1 MLIPLSWL
9 KEYVDLNL
17 TTKQLAERLTL
28 AGLEVEGIENS
39 ADWWDPELVIV
50 GQIVAVKAHPNAD
63 RLVLVDVDY
72 GSSQTE
78 QVVTGAPNLFQ
89 YKDQQH
95 LPVLKVAFARS
106 GAILIDAY
114 SDEQPRPKKKL
125 KPSKI
130 RGIPS
135 NGMVCSERE
144 LGLSEEHEGILIL
157 PEDAPVGMPLRDYLG
172 DEVLVLSLTVDMARC
187 LSMIGVAREVSALTN
202 GALHLPPD
210 DLPSSNGNVGTPLA
224 GVLGAGA
231 LYMGALGHAQ
241 DYVTIEIEDPD
252 LCNRYTGMLI
262 RDVQIGESP
271 KWMQDR
277 LLKVGMRPISNVVDI
292 TNYVMLEWGQPLHAF
307 DYDLLVERAEKAGI
321 SRKTR

>member
-1 MLIPLSWL
+1 MLVPISWL
-9 KEYVDLNL
+9 KEYVYLNL
-17 TTKQLAERLTL
+17 PIQQLAERLTL
-28 AGLEVEGIENS
+28 AGLEVEGIENVG
-39 ADWWDPELVIV
+39 DWWDPETIV
-50 GQIVAVKAHPNAD
+50 VGRIVAGKPPSHAG

-72 GSSQTE
+72 GASAPE
-78 QVVTGAPNLFQ
+78 QVVTGAPNLFA
-89 YKDQQH
+89 YKGMEN
-95 LPVLKVAFARS
+95 LPVLKVAFARA

-114 SDEQPRPKKKL
+114 SDEQPRPKKQL
-125 KPSKI
+125 KSSKI

-202 GALHLPPD
+202 AMLHLPPD
-210 DLPSSNGNVGTPLA
+210 KEPSSNGNVGAPLA
-224 GVLGAGA
+224 GALDGGVLNLDAPG
-231 LYMGALGHAQ
+231 YAQ
-241 DYVTIEIEDPD
+241 DHVTIEIEDPD
-252 LCNRYTGMLI
+252 LCNRYAGMLI

-277 LLKVGMRPISNVVDI
+277 L
-292 TNYVMLEWGQPLHAF
+292 
-307 DYDLLVERAEKAGI
+307 
-321 SRKTR
+321 

>member
-95 LPVLKVAFARS
+95 LSVLKVAFARA

-125 KPSKI
+125 KPTKI

-144 LGLSEEHEGILIL
+144 LGLSEEHEGILLL
-157 PEDAPVGMPLRDYLG
+157 PEDAPVGLPLRDYLG

-187 LSMIGVAREVSALTN
+187 LSMIGVAREVAALTN
-202 GALHLPPD
+202 ATLHLPPD
-210 DLPSSNGNVGTPLA
+210 YLPSNNRNVGTPLA
-224 GVLGAGA
+224 GVLNTN
-231 LYMGALGHAQ
+231 AQ
-241 DYVTIEIEDPD
+241 DAGVQGQATLGDP
-252 LCNRYTGMLI
+252 NTGN
-262 RDVQIGESP
+262 
-271 KWMQDR
+271 
-277 LLKVGMRPISNVVDI
+277 VG
-292 TNYVMLEWGQPLHAF
+292 T
-307 DYDLLVERAEKAGI
+307 
-321 SRKTR
+321 